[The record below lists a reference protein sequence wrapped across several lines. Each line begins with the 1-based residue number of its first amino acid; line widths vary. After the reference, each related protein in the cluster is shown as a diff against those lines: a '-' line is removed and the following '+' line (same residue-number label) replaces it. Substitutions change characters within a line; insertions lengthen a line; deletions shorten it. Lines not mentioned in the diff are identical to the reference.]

1 MRPPARDRVFQGPP
15 VCTVMVLQ
23 KAIKTYPMVKW
34 FLVASLILLA
44 AGLWQ
49 SKLVTAPDDAEPM
62 RLVWFVLPAALLPFL
77 ALAFPRREVLTV
89 ELPTDSL
96 AGRSRSELEGI
107 LTQLDAAKAKG
118 EMDEGRYMKA
128 REKILAA
135 MKGKP
140 KA

>member
-1 MRPPARDRVFQGPP
+1 MA
-15 VCTVMVLQ
+15 LQ

-34 FLVASLILLA
+34 FLVVSGILILV
-44 AGLWQ
+44 GLWM
-49 SKLVTAPDDAEPM
+49 SKLVTEPNDAEPM
-62 RLVWFVLPAALLPFL
+62 MLLWFVLAAVILPFL
-77 ALAFPRREVLTV
+77 ALAFPHREVRTL

-107 LTQLDAAKAKG
+107 LAELDTAKAKG
-118 EMDEGRYMKA
+118 EMDEGRYTKA

>member
-1 MRPPARDRVFQGPP
+1 
-15 VCTVMVLQ
+15 MVLQ

-34 FLVASLILLA
+34 FLVVSLILLGV
-44 AGLWQ
+44 GLWK
-49 SKLVTAPDDAEPM
+49 SKLITQPNDAEPM
-62 RLVWFVLPAALLPFL
+62 MLVWFVLPAVILPFL

-96 AGRSRSELEGI
+96 SGRSRNELEGI
-107 LTQLDAAKAKG
+107 LQQLDTAKAKG
-118 EMDEGRYMKA
+118 EMDEGRYTKA